1 MNFGADGIHR
11 MFRLTQHSPRED
23 WDELSNFDFG
33 TSCTVMPYGQGNPR
47 TGNVNNLGTT
57 VQRELIG
64 TVGAGTLEVS
74 VRSDGD
80 DGGSQF
86 FLNP

>member
-1 MNFGADGIHR
+1 M
-11 MFRLTQHSPRED
+11 
-23 WDELSNFDFG
+23 LS
-33 TSCTVMPYGQGNPR
+33 GQGNPR
-47 TGNVNNLGTT
+47 TGNVNNLSAT

-64 TVGAGTLEVS
+64 TVGVRTIEVS

-80 DGGSQF
+80 NGGSQF